1 MYSTDEIKSRLSIFD
16 ICARLGIEIKGRGR
30 LISSPFR
37 LDKKPSFSISQNGQ
51 LFNDFATG
59 EKGDLI
65 DFYALATKR
74 SKGDAIKEL
83 AEWAGLAPE
92 RLFNSKPTTYPRLK
106 IERPTAQPEP
116 ERPRPK
122 IPPLQWSDK
131 GAKRLQDMRGYS
143 IEGQR
148 IAFERGVFGFCEYKG
163 LPAWLV
169 TDGAG
174 RVAQA
179 RRVDGFQYSDS
190 GAGHKAETL
199 KNSDASTPAGIGAI
213 GQSKYVA
220 LCEGSTDFLAA
231 FHFAWVNDCE
241 NEVAPIAM
249 LGAEQSISP
258 DALETLRGKI
268 VLIFPDAD
276 KAGFKGLLKWGNQI
290 APYAKVLFFK
300 FDEFHRIDGEAVKD
314 LSDFIALD
322 PNEWETARPYTN
334 PYFKLLQES
343 I

>member
-1 MYSTDEIKSRLSIFD
+1 MYDLSEIKSRLNIFEV
-16 ICARLGIEIKGRGR
+16 ASRLGIEIKGNGR
-30 LISSPFR
+30 LICSPFR
-37 LDKKPSFSISQNGQ
+37 QDRKPSFSISPDGQ

-59 EKGDLI
+59 DKGDLI
-65 DFYALATKR
+65 DFYALATKQ
-74 SKGDAIKEL
+74 SKGESIKDL
-83 AEWAGLAPE
+83 SEWKGLA
-92 RLFNSKPTTYPRLK
+92 NTKPTTYPRFK
-106 IERPTAQPEP
+106 TERPTQQPEP
-116 ERPRPK
+116 THPRPN

-131 GAKRLQDMRGYS
+131 GARRLQDMRGYS

-163 LPAWLV
+163 LPAWLI

-174 RVAQA
+174 RIAQA

-241 NEVAPIAM
+241 NEIAPLAM
-249 LGAEQSISP
+249 LGAEQTINAA
-258 DALETLRGKI
+258 ALDRLNGKA
-268 VLIFPDAD
+268 VLIIPDAD
-276 KAGFKGLLKWGNQI
+276 GAGQKALKHWGDQI
-290 APYAKVLFFK
+290 AKHAAKVLYFSFNG
-300 FDEFHRIDGEAVKD
+300 FHRIDGKPVKD

-322 PNEWETARPYTN
+322 PDEWETSRPFTN
-334 PYFKLLQES
+334 PYFQLLQEN
-343 I
+343 